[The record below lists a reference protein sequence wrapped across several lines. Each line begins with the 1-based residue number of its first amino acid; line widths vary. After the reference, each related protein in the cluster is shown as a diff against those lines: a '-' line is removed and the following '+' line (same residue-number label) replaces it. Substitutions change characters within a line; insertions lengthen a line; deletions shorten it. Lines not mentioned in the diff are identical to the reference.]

1 MPPRLAPAARRGF
14 TLVEMLV
21 VLAIF
26 VVLMGLL
33 LPAVQRARASADR
46 ASCMNNEHQIG
57 LACHQYA
64 DTRGSFPSAARLP
77 SLTPDQPSLAQ
88 VLAAFAENNLKVFRC
103 PSDQEYYPVEG
114 LSYEYPGT
122 LAGKTFAQV
131 EADKGS
137 SNVWLLYD
145 FSYFHGTPGDGASR
159 NFLYADGHVVL
170 GSGG

>member
-1 MPPRLAPAARRGF
+1 MPTHLVLATRRGF
-14 TLVEMLV
+14 TLMELLV

-26 VVLMGLL
+26 VVLVGLL
-33 LPAVQRARASADR
+33 LPAVQKARAAADR
-46 ASCMNNEHQIG
+46 ASCTNNEHQIG
-57 LACHQYA
+57 LACHQYV

-88 VLAAFAENNLKVFRC
+88 VLAPFAENNLQVFRC
-103 PSDQEYYPVEG
+103 PSDQEFYPVQG

-145 FSYFHGTPGDGASR
+145 FSYFHGTPEAGASR
-159 NFLYADGHVVL
+159 NFLYADGHVSR
-170 GSGG
+170 GSGE